1 MKWLILVLLVSYK
14 APAQVPAKE
23 PEPIIVDPETMP
35 EFKGGEAALMRYIQD
50 SVKNKAIV
58 SLEESYVLQRAYA
71 KFTISETGKVSNVR
85 IIKSS
90 QVPHIDSLFKS
101 ALEHMPDWTPGSF
114 NGQVKSTEMYF
125 PLKLELR

>member
-1 MKWLILVLLVSYK
+1 M
-14 APAQVPAKE
+14 
-23 PEPIIVDPETMP
+23 VDPEVMP
-35 EFKGGEAALMRYIQD
+35 EFKGGHAALMRYIQD
-50 SVKNKAIV
+50 SVKNRAIV
-58 SLEESYVLQRAYA
+58 SLEESYVLQKAYA

-90 QVPHIDSLFKS
+90 KVPHIDSLFKS

-114 NGQVKSTEMYF
+114 NGKPKSTEMNF